1 MQLPAHEV
9 CRPCRALLGRLRFL
23 SADATLIRRLPRHLK
38 RAELRVFVAV
48 MEHRSVRKAA
58 AVLHLT
64 QPAVTRAIASLEA
77 LLSVPL
83 FDRTSHGVEPTVHG
97 PSFAPRADAVFDEPR
112 RAAQDLAAVRR
123 GEQGI
128 LRVGVLPMPAIPF
141 LPVAVGKLTDAQPDV
156 LVTVVEARET
166 ELMERLHERDL
177 AGTAWAHA
185 RPRPA
190 AAVRL
195 RAAPAPPAP
204 RRRRRA
210 AATTG

>member
-1 MQLPAHEV
+1 
-9 CRPCRALLGRLRFL
+9 
-23 SADATLIRRLPRHLK
+23 
-38 RAELRVFVAV
+38 
-48 MEHRSVRKAA
+48 
-58 AVLHLT
+58 
-64 QPAVTRAIASLEA
+64 
-77 LLSVPL
+77 
-83 FDRTSHGVEPTVHG
+83 
-97 PSFAPRADAVFDEPR
+97 
-112 RAAQDLAAVRR
+112 
-123 GEQGI
+123 
-128 LRVGVLPMPAIPF
+128 MPAIPF

-177 AGTAWAHA
+177 AGTAWAQA